1 MKDEAVAIGGKDKG
15 NIEGY
20 GVIEG
25 LLHAVADAV
34 VVVLGL
40 DDGDRDV
47 GLVVED
53 VVGALRLPARDQ
65 FSADDDPPFGESDF
79 LADLHHPVPARALD
93 GGTDELGADVA
104 FAQVFLVY
112 GSVAYMCPFL
122 PSSSLAHQPSGSP
135 TPRRAYLTTS
145 LFSYILCV

>member
-1 MKDEAVAIGGKDKG
+1 MENKPVAVGRENKG
-15 NIEGY
+15 NIEGC

-34 VVVLGL
+34 VIILGL

-47 GLVVED
+47 GLVIKD
-53 VVGALRLPARDQ
+53 VIGALGLPAGHQ
-65 FSADDDPPFGESDF
+65 LSADNDPPFGKSDF

-104 FAQVFLVY
+104 FA
-112 GSVAYMCPFL
+112 
-122 PSSSLAHQPSGSP
+122 
-135 TPRRAYLTTS
+135 
-145 LFSYILCV
+145 